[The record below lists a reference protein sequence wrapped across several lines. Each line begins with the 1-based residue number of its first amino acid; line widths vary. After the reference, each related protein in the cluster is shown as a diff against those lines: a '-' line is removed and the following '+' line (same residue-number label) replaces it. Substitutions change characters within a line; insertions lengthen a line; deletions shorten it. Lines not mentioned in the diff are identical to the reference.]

1 MEGGVMAD
9 MNYDVVIVGCG
20 PAGSMA
26 GRSAALNGAN
36 VLIIEKKSAI
46 GIPNHCN
53 ECIAAPHLWEER
65 LGFKLN
71 PNVYSQRITKFAI
84 VAPSGKMTPPLE
96 NDCIMVE
103 RNLFDR
109 TLAEEAV
116 RAGARIMLNV
126 RVVDLLRKG
135 DAVAGVVVQRGDHR
149 EKIDARV
156 VIGCD
161 ANNVVASAAGIPG
174 PDALSH
180 WLVKEFAG
188 VKGHDPETC
197 YTYMSPRFAPELHAP
212 HMPKGPDTANLSVGI
227 PRGYSL
233 TLTEAYDELMRHPMV
248 KEFFGDASPVRISGG
263 TAPLGGLWPK
273 PYGDGV
279 MLAGDAA
286 GHMWEA
292 NGGGINPAMMAG
304 HFAGET
310 AARAIQQGD
319 TSEQALASYHQKY
332 LSTIGKTNAVQHE
345 AKELL
350 DRVIASDEL
359 IERAVAEIGKE
370 LVGLYTYARGYTDV
384 VKDWLTEQNA

>member
-1 MEGGVMAD
+1 MAD
-9 MNYDVVIVGCG
+9 MSYDVVVVGCG

-26 GRSAALNGAN
+26 GRSAAMNGVSA
-36 VLIIEKKSAI
+36 LIIEKKSAV

-71 PNVYSQRITKFAI
+71 PSVYSQRITRFVI
-84 VAPSGKMTPPLE
+84 VAPSGRMTPPLE

-109 TLAEEAV
+109 VLAEEAV
-116 RAGARIMLNV
+116 RAGARIMLNAK
-126 RVVDLLRKG
+126 VVGLMKEG
-135 DAVAGVVVQRGDHR
+135 DAVTGVVVQRGDVK
-149 EKIDARV
+149 EKVRARV

-161 ANNVVASAAGIPG
+161 ANNIVARAAGIAG
-174 PDALSH
+174 PDEPSH

-188 VKGHDPETC
+188 VKGQDPETC
-197 YTYMSPRFAPELHAP
+197 YTYMSPRWAPGLHAP

-227 PRGYSL
+227 PLGHKL
-233 TLTEAYDELMRHPMV
+233 TLSEAFEELMKHPTV
-248 KEFFGDASPVRISGG
+248 KEFFSDASPVRIAGG
-263 TAPLGGLWPK
+263 TAPGGGLWPK
-273 PYGDGV
+273 PYGSGV

-304 HFAGET
+304 HFAGEV
-310 AARAIQQGD
+310 AARAIERGD
-319 TSEQALASYHQKY
+319 TSEAALGVYHEKY
-332 LSTIGKTNAVQHE
+332 VSTVGKTNRIQHE

-350 DRVIASDEL
+350 DRVIVSDEL
-359 IERAVAEIGKE
+359 IERGVAELGKD
-370 LVGLYTYARGYTDV
+370 LVGLYTYARGYTEIV
-384 VKDWLTEQNA
+384 SSWLKEQRA

>member
-1 MEGGVMAD
+1 MAD
-9 MNYDVVIVGCG
+9 TKYDVVVVGCG

-26 GRSAALNGAN
+26 GRSAVLNGAS

-71 PNVYSQRITKFAI
+71 PSVYSQRITKFTI
-84 VAPSGKMTPPLE
+84 VAPSGEMAPPLE

-103 RNLFDR
+103 RNIFDR
-109 TLAEEAV
+109 ALAEEAV
-116 RAGARIMLNV
+116 RAGARIMLNT
-126 RVVDLLRKG
+126 RVVDVVKEG
-135 DAVAGVVVQRGDHR
+135 DAVTGVMVQRGDVK
-149 EKIDARV
+149 EKIGAGV

-161 ANNVVASAAGIPG
+161 ANNIVAQAAGIQG
-174 PDALSH
+174 PYNPSH

-188 VKGHDPETC
+188 VKGQDPETC

-227 PRGYSL
+227 PQGHDL
-233 TLTEAYDELMRHPMV
+233 TLTDAYDELMKHPTV

-263 TAPLGGLWPK
+263 TAPGGGLWQK
-273 PYGDGV
+273 PYGNGV

-286 GHMWEA
+286 GQMWEA

-304 HFAGET
+304 HFGGEV
-310 AARAIQQGD
+310 AAKAVQQGD
-319 TSEQALASYHQKY
+319 TSEAVLAAYHEKY
-332 LSTIGKTNAVQHE
+332 LSTIGKTNAIQHE

-350 DRVIASDEL
+350 DRAIVSDEL
-359 IERAVAEIGKE
+359 IERAVTEIGKE

-384 VKDWLTEQNA
+384 VRDWLEEQKA